1 MTEHSDD
8 DLRPVWDIYRFA
20 EETLS
25 QRMNYGMV
33 AQSMLLLGFITLFAY
48 QYQVPEYSVVAEW
61 VIGLL
66 GFIMSVFQYAK
77 ITDLTKRIA
86 TMQNDY
92 LNQDQVYAAYL
103 AAGKDQ
109 RYFQQHHVVI
119 GLGTGWL
126 ALLTRR
132 LPRCRF
138 RGQTELASES
148 NDVGKALRAIIS
160 C

>member
-1 MTEHSDD
+1 MTGHSDD
-8 DLRPVWDIYRFA
+8 DLRRAWDIYRFA

-92 LNQDQVYAAYL
+92 LNQDPVYAAYL

-119 GLGTGWL
+119 GLATGWL
-126 ALLTRR
+126 ALIV
-132 LPRCRF
+132 
-138 RGQTELASES
+138 ASL
-148 NDVGKALRAIIS
+148 VAIFAARPS
-160 C
+160 

>member
-25 QRMNYGMV
+25 QRMNYGMG
-33 AQSMLLLGFITLFAY
+33 AQSMLLLSFVNLFAY
-48 QYQVPEYSVVAEW
+48 QYQVPGYSVVAEW

-66 GFIMSVFQYAK
+66 GFILSVFQYVK
-77 ITDLTKRIA
+77 ITDLAKRIA

-92 LNQDQVYAAYL
+92 LNQDPVYAAYF

-109 RYFQQHHVVI
+109 RFFQQHHVVF

-126 ALLTRR
+126 ALLII
-132 LPRCRF
+132 
-138 RGQTELASES
+138 ASL
-148 NDVGKALRAIIS
+148 VAIFVRPS
-160 C
+160 

>member
-48 QYQVPEYSVVAEW
+48 QYQVPGYSVVAEW
-61 VIGLL
+61 VIGLH
-66 GFIMSVFQYAK
+66 VK
-77 ITDLTKRIA
+77 ITDLAKRIA

-92 LNQDQVYAAYL
+92 LNQDPVYAAYF

-109 RYFQQHHVVI
+109 RFFQQHHVVI
-119 GLGTGWL
+119 GLGAGWL
-126 ALLTRR
+126 ALLI
-132 LPRCRF
+132 
-138 RGQTELASES
+138 
-148 NDVGKALRAIIS
+148 VGSLVAIFAARPS
-160 C
+160 